1 MQPSSAIKS
10 TEEAKNTIYH
20 GQVSEIPGTNEL
32 VDLGQLKSDFKHLGK
47 EIVLVPQP
55 SKDPQDP
62 LNWTKYRKVFFMI
75 QVIFATFMISCL
87 TSVFGVAVTGYSAV
101 GIDTAIVSRGTA
113 VSFLLFGW
121 TNLFIQPVSLSY
133 GHRFFV
139 LMMTLG
145 CGVGAVMWSP
155 YVSSTGTYYGARILQ
170 GILGAPFESLIELLV
185 AEVFFEHERAFWM
198 SSYGFALAG
207 GSFFGTVAAAWIAQ
221 NMSWQWMFYFIA
233 IFCGAAG
240 VVMIFFLDESAYVRH
255 FPVVEGS
262 PVNPH
267 PSSGYVQKSSESRVA
282 DVEMILN
289 SNEVEAPPTMPLT
302 SRSLYSR
309 IQLFKNLKAFPSLWQ
324 FLRPI
329 VLLYKMP
336 HIQWAGWMVASG
348 LIGFNVVT
356 ATVSTVFSSEPYN
369 FSEGSLGLCYI
380 GPAIGTIIG
389 CIFSGPLNDCFCLR
403 IAKARG
409 GVHEAEDR
417 IYGALPLIVLYPAG
431 YILYGV
437 GAAHKIHWSGPVIGL
452 GILAFCMVAATSIP
466 YTYAVDSAGGIES
479 DCIVAIVILKSTVVF
494 AVSFAITTWV
504 ENLGLQ
510 NAFISVAFI
519 LGFLFWITAIP
530 MILWAKRIRIRT
542 APTYYKWA
550 AEWI

>member
-1 MQPSSAIKS
+1 MQLPSAVTSI
-10 TEEAKNTIYH
+10 EQAKDIIDH
-20 GQVSEIPGTNEL
+20 EQVSEVPGTNEL
-32 VDLGQLKSDFKHLGK
+32 VDLGQMESDLRHLGK
-47 EIVLVPQP
+47 DVVLVPQP
-55 SKDPQDP
+55 SQDPQDP
-62 LNWTKYRKVFFMI
+62 LNWSKFRKVFFMI
-75 QVIFATFMISCL
+75 QVIFATFMVSCL
-87 TSVFGVAVTGYSAV
+87 TSVFGVAVTGYSTL
-101 GIDTAIVSRGTA
+101 GIDSETVSRGTA

-121 TNLFIQPVSLSY
+121 INLFIQPVSLSY

-198 SSYGFALAG
+198 SSYGFALVG

-240 VVMIFFLDESAYVRH
+240 VVMIFFLEESGYVRH
-255 FPVVEGS
+255 ISVLEGS
-262 PVNPH
+262 PVNP
-267 PSSGYVQKSSESRVA
+267 PLSNDNNKKLCDSGIADFEVLSNSKDSEAQPTTTVA
-282 DVEMILN
+282 
-289 SNEVEAPPTMPLT
+289 PRKPYPT
-302 SRSLYSR
+302 
-309 IQLFKNLKAFPSLWQ
+309 IQLFRKLRPFPSLWQ

-380 GPAIGTIIG
+380 GPGIGTILG
-389 CIFSGPLNDCFCLR
+389 CIVSGPLNDWFCLR

-409 GVHEAEDR
+409 GIHEAEDR
-417 IYGALPLIVLYPAG
+417 IYGTLPLIVLYPAG
-431 YILYGV
+431 YIMYGV
-437 GAAHKIHWSGPVIGL
+437 GAAHGIHWIGPVIGL
-452 GILAFCMVAATSIP
+452 AILAFCMVAATSIP

-479 DCIVAIVILKSTVVF
+479 DCIIAIVILKSTVVF

-504 ENLGLQ
+504 DSLGLQ

-519 LGFLFWITAIP
+519 LGFAFWITAIP

-542 APTYYKWA
+542 APIYYKWA